1 MDCLELIWMVLLL
14 VLYGLHLIQAYKTGQ
29 F

>member
-14 VLYGLHLIQAYKTGQ
+14 VLYGLHLIQAHKTGQ